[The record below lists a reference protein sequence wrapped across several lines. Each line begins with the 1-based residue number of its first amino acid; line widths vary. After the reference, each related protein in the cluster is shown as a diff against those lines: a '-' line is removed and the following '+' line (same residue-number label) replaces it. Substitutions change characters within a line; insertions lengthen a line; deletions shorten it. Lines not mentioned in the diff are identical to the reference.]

1 MLKNLYKLFSK
12 KLMMNDLTL
21 VIPAKN
27 EGETLPLVLESL
39 KKLNLKIIISLKNDD
54 LETINSIIKNENIK
68 IYFQSGEGY
77 GNSLREAIDSC
88 ETKYFCIFNAD
99 GSFDPKYLQQ
109 MMDTCKNNLD
119 FVFAS
124 RYMTDGGS
132 DDDTIIT
139 KLGNFIFTK
148 IGNIFFSIKISDIL
162 YTFLL
167 GKTVSFKK
175 LNLKSKDFS
184 LCVEMPIKAKRLGMN
199 FTDSPSY
206 ERKRIAGIKKVSEFK
221 DGLKILFYMI
231 KSFFKIV

>member
-1 MLKNLYKLFSK
+1 MKNL
-12 KLMMNDLTL
+12 TL
-21 VIPAKN
+21 IIPAKA
-27 EGETLPLVLESL
+27 EADSLPNVLEEIKNFDCSVIVVLESSDIDTI
-39 KKLNLKIIISLKNDD
+39 KATENYNLKIV
-54 LETINSIIKNENIK
+54 
-68 IYFQSGEGY
+68 YQSGKGY
-77 GNSLREAIDSC
+77 GDAIIEGINNVKTDYLC
-88 ETKYFCIFNAD
+88 VFNAD

-167 GKTVSFKK
+167 GKTESFKK
-175 LNLKSKDFS
+175 LNLKSKDFC

-231 KSFFKIV
+231 KSFFRII

>member
-1 MLKNLYKLFSK
+1 MKNL
-12 KLMMNDLTL
+12 TL
-21 VIPAKN
+21 IIPAKA
-27 EGETLPLVLESL
+27 EADSLPNVLEEIKNFDCSVIVVLESSDTDTI
-39 KKLNLKIIISLKNDD
+39 KAIKNYNLKIV
-54 LETINSIIKNENIK
+54 
-68 IYFQSGEGY
+68 YQSGKGY
-77 GNSLREAIDSC
+77 GDAIIEGINNVKTDYLC
-88 ETKYFCIFNAD
+88 VFNAD

-167 GKTVSFKK
+167 GKTESFKK
-175 LNLKSKDFS
+175 LNLKSNDFC

-231 KSFFKIV
+231 KSFFRII